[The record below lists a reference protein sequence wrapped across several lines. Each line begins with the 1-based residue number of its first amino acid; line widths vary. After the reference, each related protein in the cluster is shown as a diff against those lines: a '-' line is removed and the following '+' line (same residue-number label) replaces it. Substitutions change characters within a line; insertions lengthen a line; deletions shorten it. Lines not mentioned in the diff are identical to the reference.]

1 MGQKGAMP
9 INSLAILIL
18 CKKKRWLINGGR
30 FMINIDI

>member
-18 CKKKRWLINGGR
+18 CKKKKVADKWWQVH
-30 FMINIDI
+30 DKY